1 MGVESATDIL
11 DFFELD
17 DFADTATYTAGGGG
31 GGGGPG
37 PGGGGGPGPGGGGT
51 STTIV
56 GIFDEPQA
64 SRNATDLM
72 DITIPSPQFVC
83 RTADVPL
90 AADGDEIIIR
100 TIAYTVRV
108 VLTDGTGVST
118 LILEKV

>member
-1 MGVESATDIL
+1 MGVESAADIL
-11 DFFELD
+11 DFFEVD
-17 DFADTATYTAGGGG
+17 DFAEVATYTRVGGNAVSV
-31 GGGGPG
+31 
-37 PGGGGGPGPGGGGT
+37 T
-51 STTIV
+51 

-64 SRNATDLM
+64 SRNATDLI

-90 AADGDEIIIR
+90 AADGDAIVIR
-100 TIAYTVRV
+100 TVSYTVRV

>member
-1 MGVESATDIL
+1 MGVESAADIL

-17 DFADTATYTAGGGG
+17 DFADTATYTPVGG
-31 GGGGPG
+31 
-37 PGGGGGPGPGGGGT
+37 
-51 STTIV
+51 SAV
-56 GIFDEPQA
+56 SVLGIFDAPQA
-64 SRNATDLM
+64 SRNATDMM

-83 RTADVPL
+83 RTADVPA
-90 AADGDEIIIR
+90 AADGDEIVIR

>member
-1 MGVESATDIL
+1 MGVESAADIL
-11 DFFELD
+11 DFFEVD
-17 DFADTATYTAGGGG
+17 DFAEVATYTRVGGNAVSV
-31 GGGGPG
+31 
-37 PGGGGGPGPGGGGT
+37 T
-51 STTIV
+51 

-64 SRNATDLM
+64 SRNATDLI

-90 AADGDEIIIR
+90 AADGDQIIIR
-100 TIAYTVRV
+100 TVAYTVRV

>member
-1 MGVESATDIL
+1 MGVESAADIL

-17 DFADTATYTAGGGG
+17 DFADTATYTPVGG
-31 GGGGPG
+31 
-37 PGGGGGPGPGGGGT
+37 
-51 STTIV
+51 SASSV
-56 GIFDEPQA
+56 LGIFDAPQA

-100 TIAYTVRV
+100 AVAYTVRV
-108 VLTDGTGVST
+108 VLSDGTGVTT
-118 LILEKV
+118 LMLEKV

>member
-1 MGVESATDIL
+1 MGVETAADIL

-17 DFADTATYTAGGGG
+17 DFADTATYTPVGGGAV
-31 GGGGPG
+31 
-37 PGGGGGPGPGGGGT
+37 
-51 STTIV
+51 SV
-56 GIFDEPQA
+56 LGIFDEPQA
-64 SRNATDLM
+64 SRNATDMM

-90 AADGDEIIIR
+90 AADGDEIVIR
-100 TIAYTVRV
+100 TIAYNVRV

>member
-1 MGVESATDIL
+1 MGVETAADIF
-11 DFFELD
+11 DFFTVD
-17 DFADTATYTAGGGG
+17 DFADTATYTAVGGGAV
-31 GGGGPG
+31 
-37 PGGGGGPGPGGGGT
+37 
-51 STTIV
+51 SVV

-64 SRNATDLM
+64 SRNATDMM

-90 AADGDEIIIR
+90 AADGDEIVIR
-100 TIAYTVRV
+100 TVAYTVRV

>member
-1 MGVESATDIL
+1 MGVESTADIL

-37 PGGGGGPGPGGGGT
+37 PGPGGGGT

-56 GIFDEPQA
+56 GIFDAPQA

-83 RTADVPL
+83 RTADVPA

-100 TIAYTVRV
+100 TVSYTVRV

>member
-1 MGVESATDIL
+1 MGVESASDIL

-17 DFADTATYTAGGGG
+17 DFADAATYTAVGGS
-31 GGGGPG
+31 PV
-37 PGGGGGPGPGGGGT
+37 
-51 STTIV
+51 SV
-56 GIFDEPQA
+56 LGIFDAPQA

-72 DITIPSPQFVC
+72 QITIPSPQFVC
-83 RTADVPL
+83 RTADVPA

-100 TIAYTVRV
+100 ATAYNVRV

>member
-1 MGVESATDIL
+1 MGVESTADIL

-17 DFADTATYTAGGGG
+17 DFADTATYTPVGGSGGG

-37 PGGGGGPGPGGGGT
+37 PGPGGGT

-90 AADGDEIIIR
+90 AADGDQIIIR

-108 VLTDGTGVST
+108 VLTDGTGVTT

>member
-1 MGVESATDIL
+1 MGVESAADIL

-17 DFADTATYTAGGGG
+17 DFADTATYTRVGG
-31 GGGGPG
+31 
-37 PGGGGGPGPGGGGT
+37 
-51 STTIV
+51 SAASIV

-64 SRNATDLM
+64 SRGATDMM

-90 AADGDEIIIR
+90 AADGDEIVIR